1 MPVRTLAA
9 LVLVVLVAGFVVA
22 SAPAQSSGKAT
33 ATAAVIT
40 GDLGRVTRVRASG
53 EDSAS
58 SSLSAETPEG
68 IVLGDGFVSV
78 VTSVSEGSA
87 EATAEANDLEL
98 FGGLVTVAFV
108 QRKAVTTGGRVKYSG
123 LVSGLTI
130 GDEEYDE
137 VKGTKTFQFE
147 QGVVTANQGGAGLIV
162 ELTSEVDGIP
172 AGTEVVVADVSA
184 SVSGAGGGSATPD
197 PDPDPTATPTAEPTA
212 EPERTATPTP
222 TPRPRNRQSWRE
234 RLMSKRFVFPVGGRA
249 TIGGPF
255 GAPRASTG
263 RPHAGNDIFADFG
276 TPVVAVA
283 DGELANVG
291 TLPISGNRLWV
302 YADSGDQFFYAHL
315 SAFSANAVNRR
326 RVEAGEVL
334 GYVGNTGDA
343 EPTPP
348 HVHFEIHPNGGD
360 AVDPNPF
367 LVAWQKRAGSASR
380 PDTAERPG
388 TLVEVRDFIEE
399 Q

>member
-1 MPVRTLAA
+1 MIAA
-9 LVLVVLVAGFVVA
+9 GLVVA
-22 SAPAQSSGKAT
+22 SAPAQGTAKAT
-33 ATAAVIT
+33 ASAAVIS
-40 GDLGRVTRVRASG
+40 GDLGRVARVRASG
-53 EDSAS
+53 DDSAS
-58 SSLSAETPEG
+58 SSVPANTPDG

-78 VTSVSEGSA
+78 STTLASPSA
-87 EATAEANDLEL
+87 EAQAEADDLEL
-98 FGGLVTVAFV
+98 FGGLVTASIVS
-108 QRKAVTTGGRVKYSG
+108 RKAVHTGKGVKYSG
-123 LVSGLTI
+123 TVRGLTF
-130 GDEEYDE
+130 GDEEIDV
-137 VKGTKTFQFE
+137 VKGTKTYQFQ
-147 QGVVTANQGGAGLIV
+147 QGTITANKGGAGLIV
-162 ELTSEVDGIP
+162 ELTSDVDGVP
-172 AGTEVVVADVSA
+172 AGTKVVVADVSA
-184 SVSGAGGGSATPD
+184 TASGSGGSATPA
-197 PDPDPTATPTAEPTA
+197 PTATSTATPRPTATATPTA
-212 EPERTATPTP
+212 TPKPKPKQTSK
-222 TPRPRNRQSWRE
+222 Q
-234 RLMSKRFVFPVGGRA
+234 RLMSRRFVFPVGGPA
-249 TIGGPF
+249 EIGGPF

-263 RPHAGNDIFADFG
+263 RPHEGNDIFADFG

-315 SAFSANAVNRR
+315 SAFSANAVNGR

-360 AVDPNPF
+360 AVDPNEY
-367 LVAWQKRAGSASR
+367 LVAWQKRAGASSR

-388 TLVEVRDFIEE
+388 ALVEVRDFIEE